1 MGGKL
6 SKTPDHRSLPQE
18 KKSYQ
23 NVLRAYAKW
32 EHHSA
37 LVNHDVS
44 RFATQEIRNF
54 KRHNQQNITNQSH
67 PSSTEKPRHDQNIH
81 GKSLSLQKSHSFNQ
95 LSTSKNLITAEQLI
109 KIQSQ
114 RRQRYPSSFSQNET
128 TPKPSSAINENQ
140 LISSKNKTK
149 QIPLDLQLIL
159 INQYDIQVKVIYFI
173 IHIIP

>member
-6 SKTPDHRSLPQE
+6 SKKPEHRSFPQE

-37 LVNHDVS
+37 LVNHDIS
-44 RFATQEIRNF
+44 RFATQEIQNL
-54 KRHNQQNITNQSH
+54 KRHNQQKLTNQSH
-67 PSSTEKPRHDQNIH
+67 PSSTEKPQNIH

-114 RRQRYPSSFSQNET
+114 RRQRYRSSFSQNET
-128 TPKPSSAINENQ
+128 TPKPSSTINENQ

-149 QIPLDLQLIL
+149 QIPLDLQLIF